1 MMCRAYVKS
10 LGNFGI
16 IIYFLKIQNYFF
28 KLLKMP

>member
-1 MMCRAYVKS
+1 

-16 IIYFLKIQNYFF
+16 IIYFLKIQNYYF